1 MSILILHCLI
11 IKTKTMRKI
20 LLLAVVV
27 LMPQL
32 ALHLYADPDDNLNQD
47 VLIFNSPDSRPIRSL
62 NQDKISCCYVG
73 LFATIQ
79 IVVYADLGNV
89 EMSVTNYSTGEMWDI
104 SFDSTAESQIILPIS
119 GCHGF
124 YEILFQT
131 ESGDVFEGSFTIE

>member
-32 ALHLYADPDDNLNQD
+32 ALHLYADPDDESLMSNIAISLSH
-47 VLIFNSPDSRPIRSL
+47 ISRPSRSYDQI
-62 NQDKISCCYVG
+62 NCYYCRAT
-73 LFATIQ
+73 ATIQ
-79 IVVYADLGNV
+79 TVVFTDLGVV
-89 EMSVTNYSTGEMWDI
+89 EMTVTNFLTGETWDI
-104 SFDSTAESQIILPIS
+104 SFDSAAESQTILPIS
-119 GCHGF
+119 GSSGC

-131 ESGDVFEGSFTIE
+131 EAGDVFEGSFTIE